1 MGRRAAQQ
9 LLAWLTAQE
18 EQMIALLEELVV
30 AESPSVDPRALERAL
45 AIVERELVEL
55 GFVVRRAAGAQG
67 GSHLFARPRLRYR
80 HSGRQLVIGHV
91 DTVWP
96 LGTLESMPLRR
107 GDGDLFGP
115 GVFDMK
121 GGLVEVVYA
130 LRALSAAG
138 LVPSVTPVVF
148 VNVDEEVGSLDS
160 RRHLLR
166 LAQGAVRAFVLEGA
180 AGREGALKTARKG
193 GGHFT
198 LSVHGRA
205 AHAGSN
211 PEEGVSAIVEL
222 AEQIRRLNELN
233 DPARGVTVNVGT
245 VDGGL
250 RPNVVAALAS
260 AEIDV
265 RAPTARDA
273 DRLERAVRG
282 LESTLPGASLEIG
295 GGFRRPPMEASPPNR
310 ALFRRAQELARLL
323 GYGVEEAGVV
333 GGSSDAN
340 LTSVWAPTL
349 DGLGPVGG
357 GAHAQDE
364 RIVVSSLPQRAAL
377 LALLLLEPAPSGTLS
392 ARRRSRTRSG
402 ARVLLVGSPSNETN
416 GRLQSAWSR
425 LGIEAELVS
434 APGAVR
440 DLFRP
445 GDVTLG
451 RLDVLPTLDGVE
463 PGLLELLVL
472 ESSGFTVLNGARTLL
487 RCHDKWRTAQ
497 VLQAAGLPHPATVVV
512 AGTRR
517 PISLEPPVVVK
528 PRFGSWGAAVERCDT
543 RDEVEDCLAR
553 ASATS
558 WFRRHGALVQELVP
572 SAGVDLRVVVAGGEV
587 VGAIERVAQ
596 AGEWRTNT
604 SLGAVRRPVDPPA
617 DARALAIAAAV
628 AVGASLV
635 GVDLL
640 PLDAGGYTVV
650 ELNGAVDFNVE
661 YGVGRDALVA
671 CAEALGLHGP
681 GSKLSERAAHT
692 GAG

>member
-1 MGRRAAQQ
+1 
-9 LLAWLTAQE
+9 
-18 EQMIALLEELVV
+18 
-30 AESPSVDPRALERAL
+30 
-45 AIVERELVEL
+45 
-55 GFVVRRAAGAQG
+55 
-67 GSHLFARPRLRYR
+67 
-80 HSGRQLVIGHV
+80 
-91 DTVWP
+91 
-96 LGTLESMPLRR
+96 
-107 GDGDLFGP
+107 
-115 GVFDMK
+115 
-121 GGLVEVVYA
+121 
-130 LRALSAAG
+130 
-138 LVPSVTPVVF
+138 
-148 VNVDEEVGSLDS
+148 
-160 RRHLLR
+160 
-166 LAQGAVRAFVLEGA
+166 
-180 AGREGALKTARKG
+180 
-193 GGHFT
+193 
-198 LSVHGRA
+198 
-205 AHAGSN
+205 
-211 PEEGVSAIVEL
+211 
-222 AEQIRRLNELN
+222 
-233 DPARGVTVNVGT
+233 

-349 DGLGPVGG
+349 DGLGPVGD

-377 LALLLLEPAPSGTLS
+377 LALLLLEPAPSGALP
-392 ARRRSRTRSG
+392 ARRRSRTRSRE
-402 ARVLLVGSPSNETN
+402 RVLLVGSPSNETN
-416 GRLQSAWSR
+416 GRLRSAWSR

-434 APGAVR
+434 ARAAR
-440 DLFRP
+440 DLLRP

-463 PGLLELLVL
+463 PGLLELLLL

-528 PRFGSWGAAVERCDT
+528 PRFGSWGAAVELCDT
-543 RDEVEDCLAR
+543 HAEVEDCLAR

-640 PLDAGGYTVV
+640 PLAAGGYTVV

-671 CAEALGLHGP
+671 CAEALGVRRP

-692 GAG
+692 VAG

>member
-18 EQMIALLEELVV
+18 EHTIALLEELVV

-96 LGTLESMPLRR
+96 LGTLETMPLRR
-107 GDGDLFGP
+107 GGGDLFGP

-121 GGLVEVVYA
+121 GGLVELVYA
-130 LRALSAAG
+130 LRALAAAG

-205 AHAGSN
+205 AHAGSS

-245 VDGGL
+245 VDGGV
-250 RPNVVAALAS
+250 RPNVVAPLAS

-273 DRLERAVRG
+273 DRLERAVRA

-295 GGFRRPPMEASPPNR
+295 GGFRRPPMEASPANR
-310 ALFRRAQELARLL
+310 ALCRRAQELARLL
-323 GYGVEEAGVV
+323 GYTVGEAGVV

-349 DGLGPVGG
+349 DGLGPVGE

-364 RIVVSSLPQRAAL
+364 RIVVSSLSQRAAL
-377 LALLLLEPAPSGTLS
+377 LALLLLEPAPSGTLP
-392 ARRRSRTRSG
+392 ARRRSRMRSR
-402 ARVLLVGSPSNETN
+402 ARVLLVGTPSNETN
-416 GRLQSAWSR
+416 GRLRSAWSR
-425 LGIEAELVS
+425 LGIEVELVS
-434 APGAVR
+434 ARAAR
-440 DLFRP
+440 DLLRP

-472 ESSGFTVLNGARTLL
+472 ESSGFTVLNGARTLV

-497 VLQAAGLPHPATVVV
+497 VLRAAGLPHPATGVV

-587 VGAIERVAQ
+587 VGAIERVAPP
-596 AGEWRTNT
+596 GEWRTNT

-640 PLDAGGYTVV
+640 PLAAGGYTVV

-661 YGVGRDALVA
+661 YGVGRDALMA
-671 CAEALGLHGP
+671 CAEALGLRGP
-681 GSKLSERAAHT
+681 GSKFSERAAHAE
-692 GAG
+692 AG